1 MKGERNEK
9 RRMRE
14 RERERSGGRE
24 IEMTF
29 TWRCQETTLYE
40 SATQTEGLER

>member
-14 RERERSGGRE
+14 RERSGGRK

-29 TWRCQETTLYE
+29 TWRCQETTL
-40 SATQTEGLER
+40 